1 MKEIHS
7 YHNEKQ
13 RRAQSEN
20 GQQDEECIEEVRERI
35 SFFSNASTGES
46 HLFHTILLVMSFR
59 LLPFPGFLFFSG
71 KVGSFFLL

>member
-35 SFFSNASTGES
+35 
-46 HLFHTILLVMSFR
+46 LRILEFCSS
-59 LLPFPGFLFFSG
+59 LLN
-71 KVGSFFLL
+71 